1 MKIFKQKYKTPSKKE
16 FPPIITYHDKRY
28 GGTKVDEQGRF
39 YTVEDETQRLFRWER
54 MIRKKERQKEQ
65 IKTCHSSGYG
75 HTKYT
80 ICMQFTLVM
89 DRVPEIRVSGN
100 YPESAKNVLKGK
112 LNNPFLHST
121 STSKTQN
128 PDFG

>member
-1 MKIFKQKYKTPSKKE
+1 MKIFKQKYKIPSKKE

-65 IKTCHSSGYG
+65 IKTWIAIKEGTYH
-75 HTKYT
+75 KK
-80 ICMQFTLVM
+80 
-89 DRVPEIRVSGN
+89 N
-100 YPESAKNVLKGK
+100 YYMNNPNKQHFHWNKMPKPKTGGK
-112 LNNPFLHST
+112 LSLSLIHI
-121 STSKTQN
+121 
-128 PDFG
+128 